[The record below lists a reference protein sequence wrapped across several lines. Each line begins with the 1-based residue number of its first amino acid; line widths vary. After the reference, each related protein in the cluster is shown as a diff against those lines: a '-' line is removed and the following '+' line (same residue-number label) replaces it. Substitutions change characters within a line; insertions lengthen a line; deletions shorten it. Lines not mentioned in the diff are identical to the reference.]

1 MEEKQLKDLV
11 MEQERVEVI
20 IEEIDKKAAKWNES
34 SSDVGSDALQ
44 IRKTFW
50 EDVTVNFDEADDV
63 AETFTS
69 IKQQA
74 ALLSERERTQS
85 QMIKQLQT
93 LSRLRF
99 SPYFGRVDF
108 KEDGEDK
115 AEQIYL
121 GIATLMDE
129 QEENFLIYD
138 WRAPISGLYYDYSP
152 GPAKYKTETD
162 LIEGTMELKRQ
173 FVIKGGKISAMFETG
188 VTIGDEML
196 QEVLGNNAD
205 TQMKTIVA
213 TIQKEQNQIIRNDSS
228 SLIVVQGV
236 AGSGKTSAAMQRV
249 AYLLYKYRNI
259 ITSENIMLFSP
270 NPLFNSYVA
279 TVLPELG
286 EENMQQATFQ
296 EYLSTR
302 FGSEYE
308 LEDPFEQ
315 MEFMLEAEKN
325 KNYFDRIESIR
336 FKASLAFKD
345 LLDQYAKKL
354 AGETLVF
361 KSLGI
366 NKRAI
371 ISKKEIAAYYDS
383 LDQSISIPNR
393 VQLVKEWLLK
403 ELKRKAKAELSQEWV
418 EKEIQFLE
426 KEDYLEAFK
435 TSQQKQGE
443 AEDTFHDLD
452 REQKW
457 LSEMVVKRRFKPL
470 FNAVKK
476 LKFINKRAIFMD
488 FFKEGHLMAEPL
500 PLPEN
505 WSAICEQSISNLE
518 NRFIAYEDA
527 TPFLYLQDLIEGRK
541 SNTSIRHVFVDEAQ
555 DYTPFQFA
563 YIKMLFPYSKMTL
576 LGDIN
581 QAIYSGPTGAQT
593 ILADSALDFGKMELY
608 SLTRTYR
615 STKQIVEFTRQL
627 IEGGEMIE
635 PFNRTGPKPVIFQSL
650 ESRDHILKVNDLI
663 SELQRSGHKNI
674 AVICKTAKES
684 KAAFEGVKKVVDAR
698 LIEKGTMTFENGVN
712 VVPTYLAK
720 GIEFDAVV
728 IYDSSVYTRTEE
740 RKLLYTAC
748 TRAMHELYILSKEEL
763 SPLIEEVDEQL
774 YNLV

>member
-1 MEEKQLKDLV
+1 MEEKQLQDLE
-11 MEQERVEVI
+11 MEQERVESI
-20 IEEIDKKAAKWNES
+20 IKEIDKKAEKWNES
-34 SSDVGSDALQ
+34 SSDVGSDALE

-108 KEDGEDK
+108 KEDGEDT

-162 LIEGTMELKRQ
+162 TIEGIMELKRQ
-173 FVIKGGKISAMFETG
+173 FVIKGGKITAMFETG

-302 FGSEYE
+302 FGNEYE

-315 MEFMLEAEKN
+315 MEFLLEADKN
-325 KNYFDRIESIR
+325 ENYFERIESIR
-336 FKASLAFKD
+336 FKASLDFKD
-345 LLDQYAKKL
+345 LLDQYAEKL

-371 ISKKEIAAYYDS
+371 ISKKEIAAYYAS

-443 AEDTFHDLD
+443 AEDTYHDFD

-476 LKFINKRAIFMD
+476 LKFINIRSVFMD
-488 FFKEGHLMAEPL
+488 FFKESQIMSESL
-500 PLPEN
+500 PKN
-505 WSAICEQSISNLE
+505 WGATCEQSISNLE

-563 YIKMLFPYSKMTL
+563 YIKRLFPYSKMTL

-593 ILADSALDFGKMELY
+593 ILADSALDFGEMELY
-608 SLTRTYR
+608 RLTKTYR

-627 IEGGEMIE
+627 IQGGEMIE
-635 PFNRTGPKPVIFQSL
+635 PFNRTGPKPVIVQSY
-650 ESRDHILKVNDLI
+650 ERKDHIAKVNDLI

-684 KAAFEGVKKVVDAR
+684 KAAFEGVKKVHDTR
-698 LIEKGTMTFENGVN
+698 LIEKGTITFENGVN

-720 GIEFDAVV
+720 GIEFDAVI

-748 TRAMHELYILSKEEL
+748 TRAMHELYILSSGEL
-763 SPLIEEVDEQL
+763 SPLIKEVDPHL
-774 YNLV
+774 YSLI

>member
-1 MEEKQLKDLV
+1 MEEKQLQDLE
-11 MEQERVEVI
+11 MEQERVESI
-20 IEEIDKKAAKWNES
+20 IKEIDKKAEKWNES
-34 SSDVGSDALQ
+34 SSDVGSDALE

-108 KEDGEDK
+108 KDDVEDT

-152 GPAKYKTETD
+152 GPANYKTETD
-162 LIEGTMELKRQ
+162 TIEGIMELKRQ
-173 FVIKGGKISAMFETG
+173 FVIKGGKITAMFETG

-302 FGSEYE
+302 FGNEYD

-315 MEFMLEAEKN
+315 MEFLLEADKN
-325 KNYFDRIESIR
+325 ENYFERIESIR

-345 LLDQYAKKL
+345 LLDQYAEKL

-371 ISKKEIAAYYDS
+371 ISKKEIAAYYAS

-443 AEDTFHDLD
+443 ADDTYHDFD

-476 LKFINKRAIFMD
+476 LKFINIRAVFMD
-488 FFKEGHLMAEPL
+488 FFKESQIMSESL
-500 PLPEN
+500 PKN
-505 WSAICEQSISNLE
+505 WGTTCEQSISNLE
-518 NRFIAYEDA
+518 NRFIVYEDA

-563 YIKMLFPYSKMTL
+563 YIKRLFPYSKMTL

-593 ILADSALDFGKMELY
+593 ILADSALDSGEMELY
-608 SLTRTYR
+608 RLTKTYR

-627 IEGGEMIE
+627 IQGGEMIE
-635 PFNRTGPKPVIFQSL
+635 PFNRTGPKPVIVQTC
-650 ESRDHILKVNDLI
+650 ESRDHIPKVNDLI

-684 KAAFEGVKKVVDAR
+684 KAAFEGVKKVHDTR

-720 GIEFDAVV
+720 GIEFDAVI

-748 TRAMHELYILSKEEL
+748 TRAMHELYILSAGEL
-763 SPLIEEVDEQL
+763 SPLIKEVDPHL
-774 YNLV
+774 YSLI